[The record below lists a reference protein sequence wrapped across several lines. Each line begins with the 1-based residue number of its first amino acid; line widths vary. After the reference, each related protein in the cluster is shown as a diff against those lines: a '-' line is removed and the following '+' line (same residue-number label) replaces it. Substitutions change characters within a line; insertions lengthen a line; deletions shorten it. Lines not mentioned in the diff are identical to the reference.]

1 MVLNEMEET
10 IIIVDVNYE
19 TMKEIIRVIKIN
31 K

>member
-10 IIIVDVNYE
+10 IIIVDINYE

>member
-1 MVLNEMEET
+1 MVLNEIEEI